1 MRILTSIAVATIFSL
16 GFYSIVFGAETAPK
30 AKIANPEIN
39 FDKIEA
45 GKTETKTVK
54 IENVGGGKLE
64 ITKISSNSPSI
75 TPSMTEKVIEAGKSG
90 EIQIKFDSTG
100 IEPSILVKYVYVYTN
115 DPELGDRAIPVTCR
129 AIVVPVDSPLIQL
142 IPFEVDLGVLN
153 VGETVTR
160 TIEFRNVGT
169 ANLEVEPIQY
179 LDSQFKLTKNIST
192 RTLPPGST
200 GSFEISFEAKSPN
213 KIESYILIKSNTAGG
228 PFSKVSIVGTV
239 VDKNITIAGIT
250 PRLDKDGKPENPEKY
265 NIKFSNY
272 FAPYRLKVTVLNGP
286 KKGTVIDIPENNVRS
301 DIIEIDAGENGKTIS
316 LQVDI
321 IIEPPKPVIE
331 EKKPEEVE
339 NKSEESKPEGAEET
353 KPADETKKESDEG
366 KKE

>member
-1 MRILTSIAVATIFSL
+1 MRILTSIAVTTIFSL
-16 GFYSIVFGAETAPK
+16 VFHVIAFGADDAPR

-39 FDKIEA
+39 FDKVEA
-45 GKTETKTVK
+45 GKSETKTVK

-64 ITKISSNSPSI
+64 ITKISSNSLSI
-75 TPSMTEKVIEAGKSG
+75 IPSMTEKVIEAGKSG

-115 DPELGDRAIPVTCR
+115 DPELGDRAIPITCR

-169 ANLEVEPIQY
+169 ANLEIEPIQY
-179 LDSQFKLTKNIST
+179 LDSQFKLTKNISA

-200 GSFEISFEAKSPN
+200 GNFEISFEAKAPN
-213 KIESYILIKSNTAGG
+213 KIESYILIKSSTAGG
-228 PFSKVSIVGTV
+228 PFSKVSIVGRV

-250 PRLDKDGKPENPEKY
+250 QRLDKDGKPEIPEKY

-286 KKGTVIDIPENNVRS
+286 KKGTIIDIPENNVLS
-301 DIIEIDAGENGKTIS
+301 DIIELDAGENGKTIS

-321 IIEPPKPVIE
+321 IIEPPKAAV
-331 EKKPEEVE
+331 
-339 NKSEESKPEGAEET
+339 EET
-353 KPADETKKESDEG
+353 KPEGTEEAKPADEKQNEQDEDKKE
-366 KKE
+366 